1 MKNRCGRLDRR
12 AIGAAAILALACGAS
27 GVCAVAAKTTA
38 KQITVQANGDWVD
51 TGIDVGA
58 EAKLKVTAEGSI
70 QYPDAAQAAGPE
82 GLSRGW
88 KDLLRVMPLNSAGRG
103 ALIGRIGN
111 DDVSQAFLIGASKE
125 FSAGRAGRLYLSV
138 NQMGGDSG
146 DGSFKAT
153 VVVEEPGKAA
163 GPPVAIDKLPV
174 TPSFEGITAETLDT
188 IPRRVSDN
196 EGHLGDMV
204 NFLILG
210 PEKEMRQTFTAAGW
224 VQVDKTTKDAIL
236 HGLVAT
242 LSKEEYTAMP
252 MSELYLFGR
261 AQDFGMAHAEPF
273 QVVASRN
280 HLRLWK
286 APFQVNGQTLWVG
299 AATHDIGFE
308 KDDRNGGVTHKI
320 DPDIDKERAYVGE
333 SLSATG
339 LVERIAFMMPRNP
352 VKDSKTATGGGFRT
366 DGRILVM
373 ALSGR

>member
-1 MKNRCGRLDRR
+1 MKSRSGGRGWR
-12 AIGAAAILALACGAS
+12 ARMAAIVLALATGR
-27 GVCAVAAKTTA
+27 AVLPAISAKGTTR
-38 KQITVQANGDWVD
+38 QITVRAGDDWVD

-58 EAKLKVTAEGSI
+58 EAKLRVTAEGSI
-70 QYPDAAQAAGPE
+70 QFGDAPQAAGPA
-82 GLSRGW
+82 GLPRGW

-111 DDVSQAFLIGASKE
+111 DDVSQAFLIGASEE
-125 FSAGRAGRLYLSV
+125 FSAGRAGRLYLAV
-138 NQMGGDSG
+138 NQMSSDSG
-146 DGSFKAT
+146 DGSYKAT
-153 VVVEEPGKAA
+153 VVVEEPGRPA
-163 GPPVAIDKLPV
+163 GPAAEIDALPV
-174 TPSFEGITAETLDT
+174 TPSFEGIVAETLDKL
-188 IPRRVSDN
+188 PRRVSDN

-210 PEKEMRQTFTAAGW
+210 KELGMRQTFTAAGW

-242 LSKEEYTAMP
+242 FSKEEYTAMP

-286 APFQVNGQTLWVG
+286 APFEVKGQTLWVG
-299 AATHDIGFE
+299 AATHDVGFE
-308 KDDRNGGVTHKI
+308 KDERNGGVTHKI
-320 DPDIDKERAYVGE
+320 DADIDKERKYLGE

-339 LVERIAFMMPRNP
+339 MVERIGFMAPRNP
-352 VKDSKTATGGGFRT
+352 VKDSTTATGGGFRT

-373 ALSGR
+373 ALADR

>member
-1 MKNRCGRLDRR
+1 MRNRCGPSGWR
-12 AIGAAAILALACGAS
+12 AVSAAVILALAGAS
-27 GVCAVAAKTTA
+27 GVVGAISTKATTKQVA
-38 KQITVQANGDWVD
+38 VQAGGDWVD

-58 EAKLKVTAEGSI
+58 GAKLKVTARGSI
-70 QYPDAAQAAGPE
+70 QYSDATQAAGPE
-82 GLSRGW
+82 GLPRGW

-103 ALIGRIGN
+103 ALIGRIG
-111 DDVSQAFLIGASKE
+111 DDGVSQAFLIGASKE
-125 FSAGRAGRLYLSV
+125 FSAGRAGRLYLAV

-146 DGSFKAT
+146 DGSYSAS
-153 VVVEEPGKAA
+153 VVVEEPGQAA
-163 GPPVAIDKLPV
+163 APAAQIDKLPL
-174 TPSFEGITAETLDT
+174 TPSFEGITAETFDK

-210 PEKEMRQTFTAAGW
+210 PEKDMRQAFTAAGW

-236 HGLVAT
+236 HGLLAT
-242 LSKEEYTAMP
+242 LSKDEYTAMP
-252 MSELYLFGR
+252 MSELFLFGR

-286 APFQVNGQTLWVG
+286 APFEVNGQTLWVG

-320 DPDIDKERAYVGE
+320 DPEIDKERAYVGE

-352 VKDSKTATGGGFRT
+352 VKDSNTASGGGFRT

-373 ALSGR
+373 ALGGR